1 MKRVFIFASMAM
13 ASGLMLANVYTSL
26 VDARS
31 WGSHFPDSILV
42 ARQYYHTVTPGAFF
56 RIFSPLNQVLGLLG
70 LLLFWK
76 RGGKIRWLLG
86 LAFLLY
92 FTAEGLTF
100 KYFYPRNDILFTSD
114 VTDTEKIRAAWQ
126 QWSGMNWVR
135 TLLLLGGFV
144 CSSIALH
151 HTYLVPKRKTGSVP
165 SSRTA
170 LPVQ

>member
-1 MKRVFIFASMAM
+1 MAM

-31 WGSHFPDSILV
+31 WGSHFPDSILI
-42 ARQYYHTVTPGAFF
+42 ARQYYHTVTPGTFF
-56 RIFSPLNQVLGLLG
+56 RIFSPLNQALGLLC

-76 RGGKIRWLLG
+76 PGGKIRWLLG
-86 LAFLLY
+86 VAFLFY

-126 QWSGMNWVR
+126 QWSGMNW
-135 TLLLLGGFV
+135 G
-144 CSSIALH
+144 
-151 HTYLVPKRKTGSVP
+151 KRK
-165 SSRTA
+165 SSC
-170 LPVQ
+170 